1 MTPSA
6 APTYNYLPVVSGQ
19 VPFDSTTSV
28 LSAHLVSSSMAA
40 SSSSSIPAD
49 HRHTGSPAVQDV
61 VQHSDSDRRSVLCPT
76 LSHACFEVWIAMEL
90 CDGGT
95 LAEQLQRG
103 FHCHPGSEQV
113 DMVSLL
119 AAMALCK
126 ACSADEAVR
135 GCRQLWGL
143 GSCKQFL
150 TQPIG
155 QLAESLV
162 ANVPYVR
169 LRSVQD

>member
-1 MTPSA
+1 VFGPSSSPVTPSA

-19 VPFDSTTSV
+19 VPFDSTTSA

-40 SSSSSIPAD
+40 NSSSITAD
-49 HRHTGSPAVQDV
+49 HRHTGSPAVQDLAPL
-61 VQHSDSDRRSVLCPT
+61 DSDRRSAICPM

-113 DMVSLL
+113 DMVSTPGSSGTLH
-119 AAMALCK
+119 ALCMWL
-126 ACSADEAVR
+126 CWPVRSCGPWAVASSHR
-135 GCRQLWGL
+135 
-143 GSCKQFL
+143 
-150 TQPIG
+150 TQQPG
-155 QLAESLV
+155 
-162 ANVPYVR
+162 
-169 LRSVQD
+169 